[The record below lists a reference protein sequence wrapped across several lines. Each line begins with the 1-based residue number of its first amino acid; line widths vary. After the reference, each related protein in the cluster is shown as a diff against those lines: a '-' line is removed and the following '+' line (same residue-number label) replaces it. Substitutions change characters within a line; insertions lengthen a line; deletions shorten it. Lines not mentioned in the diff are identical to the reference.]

1 MKSNG
6 NTYINDTQ
14 INQMGKHTLMTHRL
28 IKANNFRPLESNDS
42 IVNRNGQQLLL
53 LCNTLGLIITYGGRK
68 GDSLGRFTYCSPLSS
83 NVVAYAVTDPS
94 HINYSTVRPQIPLSE
109 HSHITLSYKQISSE
123 TGKQTLSSPNSIS
136 VSVNIRLNLI
146 TKIQIENMKYTFYGF
161 ESLYRG
167 GNEILRRT
175 RKLHLYI
182 RSSLGV
188 QCLAQGLLHT
198 W

>member
-68 GDSLGRFTYCSPLSS
+68 GDSLGRLTYCSPLSS
-83 NVVAYAVTDPS
+83 SVVAHAVTDPS
-94 HINYSTVRPQIPLSE
+94 HI
-109 HSHITLSYKQISSE
+109 
-123 TGKQTLSSPNSIS
+123 
-136 VSVNIRLNLI
+136 
-146 TKIQIENMKYTFYGF
+146 
-161 ESLYRG
+161 
-167 GNEILRRT
+167 
-175 RKLHLYI
+175 
-182 RSSLGV
+182 
-188 QCLAQGLLHT
+188 
-198 W
+198 